1 MNCKNCGEP
10 LEHGTL
16 FCENCGARAY
26 PNAAHASDEASA
38 ERLIPSR
45 GKTRKAE
52 QIRTKK
58 RLKRLIILFCAVSGV
73 SLLAILFIVF
83 RQFILPGKASA
94 AASSQTASV
103 AAMSF
108 ASPDEQTAYW
118 QSAYTPFLEQL
129 VSKKSAGTLCASM
142 IDINFDGIP
151 ELFDLNQTYDA
162 AQDFEYFYIDVYY
175 LNGSA
180 VEQLGSAAIYPFNDE
195 FMPLLFC
202 FDYTNQRYCFLSYAQ
217 YESGSLLEENITEW
231 GSLENGSLA
240 CKIQYAVH
248 GRSSADQFD
257 SSLPKDAVF
266 YQPENSMYYIASFQN
281 KYLRSSVLVDEY
293 KQYLSVKYTG
303 SESGLYNGFRWCANN
318 NYIYQGY
325 DNLLY
330 LTDALSS
337 GGITKQIFSTY
348 TDETCG
354 NAMLIQQAVQLFE
367 QTGSWYVYFD
377 ENSSFYHYYKS
388 CSALSAQNDVQSI
401 LITQAILK
409 GLTPCPECA
418 VPAD

>member
-1 MNCKNCGEP
+1 

-16 FCENCGARAY
+16 FCENCGARTH
-26 PNAAHASDEASA
+26 PNATQASTEASA
-38 ERLIPSR
+38 ERLTATR
-45 GKTRKAE
+45 EKKRKAE
-52 QIRTKK
+52 QVRTKK

-83 RQFILPGKASA
+83 RQFILPGKTNA
-94 AASSQTASV
+94 AASSQAASATA
-103 AAMSF
+103 ASF
-108 ASPDEQTAYW
+108 SSSDEQAAYW

-129 VSKKSAGTLCASM
+129 VSQKSAGTLCASM

-162 AQDFEYFYIDVYY
+162 AQDFEYFYIEVYY

-180 VEQLGSAAIYPFNDE
+180 VEQLGSAVTNPFNDD
-195 FMPLLFC
+195 FMPLIFG
-202 FDYTNQRYCFLSYAQ
+202 FDYTNQRFCFSSYAH

-240 CKIQYAVH
+240 CKIQYALH
-248 GRSSADQFD
+248 GRSNADQFD

-266 YQPENSMYYIASFQN
+266 YQPENSMYYIVSFQN
-281 KYLRSSVLVDEY
+281 KYLRSTALVDEY
-293 KQYLSVKYTG
+293 RQYLSVNYTG
-303 SESGLYNGFRWCANN
+303 SVSGLYNGLRWCTNSN
-318 NYIYQGY
+318 FIYQGY

-337 GGITKQIFSTY
+337 GDVAKQIFSTY
-348 TDETCG
+348 TDATYG
-354 NAMLIQQAVQLFE
+354 NAILIQKAVELFE
-367 QTGSWYVYFD
+367 QTGSWHVYYD
-377 ENSSFYHYYKS
+377 ENSNCYHYYES
-388 CSALSAQNDVQSI
+388 CSTLSAPKDVQRI
-401 LITQAILK
+401 LITQAIIK
-409 GLTPCPECA
+409 GLTPCSECA